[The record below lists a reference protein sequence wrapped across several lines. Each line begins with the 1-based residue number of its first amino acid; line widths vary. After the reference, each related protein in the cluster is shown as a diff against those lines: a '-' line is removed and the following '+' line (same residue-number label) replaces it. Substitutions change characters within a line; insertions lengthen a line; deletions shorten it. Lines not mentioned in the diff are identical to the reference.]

1 MEAQE
6 NKFQIS
12 QNEIL
17 HMEFYLCFLNAC
29 EIRNLFSQAFIKKWS
44 LVLLQIS
51 NYIYSPWK
59 NVIWFKLFWYRYLST
74 ENENYW
80 WILS

>member
-51 NYIYSPWK
+51 NYIYSP
-59 NVIWFKLFWYRYLST
+59 
-74 ENENYW
+74 
-80 WILS
+80 